1 MHNGVHL
8 PYLLTMQDISVSS
21 VERWHDVDNSVRKMK
36 KYKIAQYEF
45 YYSDFKFENV
55 TCK

>member
-1 MHNGVHL
+1 MFELRLFTCIMVL
-8 PYLLTMQDISVSS
+8 TCQVLLTMQDIFVSS
-21 VERWHDVDNSVRKMK
+21 VEGWHEK
-36 KYKIAQYEF
+36 KIAQHEF